1 MAVAAPSNP
10 ILFEDQFEVLQ
21 KDPDGKR
28 FDKVSRFVC
37 RSTMFDFE
45 LTFDVNIDVYPLA
58 VRLSLSAFRSW
69 SRPSLSL

>member
-1 MAVAAPSNP
+1 MAASNAASNP

-45 LTFDVNIDVYPLA
+45 LTFDVNVDVYPLA
-58 VRLSLSAFRSW
+58 VR
-69 SRPSLSL
+69 